1 MVHFGLRAKPVETE
15 IPSTS
20 LRAGSSLRLKN
31 GYAQDDPVGK
41 KPNCTTTSASV
52 SCPFVVETVYDPTK
66 VAGGYVSFRRWVLI
80 AVHLG
85 VTFYFSLAPAVA
97 QDEPVTA
104 EQIVTR
110 YLDAIGA
117 DKFPSITTFME
128 VGDRRQSGEST
139 NGTFEFYFKRPNLR
153 FSSVF
158 GANNSL
164 LIMHGCDGKVTW
176 VIDVSGIRRE
186 FKPKAGS
193 EYDCG
198 EGFQN
203 GPSLLRQ
210 ANVKLRIIKKKEF
223 EGRMVWEIKAEYPK
237 SRWSETFY
245 IDAETYYLLHQ
256 GMAGDS
262 VTYSDY
268 RNVGGI
274 MLPFKITEG
283 LRATSRV
290 TTVREVKINAP
301 IDDARFVEPETKN
314 GVITPKSE
322 TSAKVN
328 SGALPSTSEG
338 TAASNIASSNI
349 ASSTTSATPAV
360 ASVTEVN
367 FPNVA
372 SSPIAELQLT
382 IPDLKGLN
390 PAPDQEK
397 LTELLD
403 RVGAKTLEIEKNT
416 PNLISRENVIQSQK
430 GVGETRRDY
439 DYLIVTRVERNIVGL
454 NEYRVDLK
462 TGEKFQTDNE
472 MNEKSALADLERA
485 SHELGGSQGG
495 HSPASQGF
503 ATAWVYFYPFNRPQA
518 TFRYLGEQKLDGR
531 LTQVLAFAQK
541 PESVVS
547 PGIFLYRGKTAPMF
561 MQGVAWVDAS
571 DFRILRLRTDLL
583 LPIPELSLHRLTAD
597 IQFVPT
603 RIEEVPSL
611 LSLPS
616 EVTVTSEVSGSTIRE
631 IHKYSGYRVFRTHS
645 KILLNP

>member
-1 MVHFGLRAKPVETE
+1 
-15 IPSTS
+15 
-20 LRAGSSLRLKN
+20 
-31 GYAQDDPVGK
+31 
-41 KPNCTTTSASV
+41 
-52 SCPFVVETVYDPTK
+52 VYDPTK
-66 VAGGYVSFRRWVLI
+66 VAGGYVFFRRWVLI

-85 VTFYFSLAPAVA
+85 VTFHFSLAPAVA

-110 YLDAIGA
+110 YFDAIGA

-128 VGDRRQSGEST
+128 IGDRRQSLEST
-139 NGTFEFYFKRPNLR
+139 EGTFESYFKRPNLR
-153 FSSVF
+153 FSSIF

-176 VIDVSGIRRE
+176 VIDASGIRRE
-186 FKPKAGS
+186 FKPKPGS

-223 EGRMVWEIKAEYPK
+223 EGRMVWEVKAEYPK

-245 IDAETYYLLHQ
+245 FDAETYYLLHL

-274 MLPFKITEG
+274 TIPFKITEG
-283 LRATSRV
+283 LMASSRV
-290 TTVREVKINAP
+290 TTVREVKINAA

-314 GVITPKSE
+314 GVITLKSGA
-322 TSAKVN
+322 SAKVN
-328 SGALPSTSEG
+328 SGALPSKSED
-338 TAASNIASSNI
+338 TVASNIASST
-349 ASSTTSATPAV
+349 ASAAPAV

-372 SSPIAELQLT
+372 SSPIAELQLA

-403 RVGAKTLEIEKNT
+403 KVGAKTLEIERNT

-439 DYLIVTRVERNIVGL
+439 DYLIVTRVERNMVGL

-472 MNEKSALADLERA
+472 MKDEKSTLVDLERA
-485 SHELGGSQGG
+485 SHELGGLQGG
-495 HSPASQGF
+495 RSPASQGF
-503 ATAWVYFYPFNRPQA
+503 AAAWVYFYPFNRPQA
-518 TFRYLGEQKLDGR
+518 TFRYLGEQKLEGR

-547 PGIFLYRGKTAPMF
+547 PAIFLYRGKTAPMF

-616 EVTVTSEVSGSTIRE
+616 EVTVTSEVSGSTVRE